1 MSKSRNIDLRTG
13 RLMREYIRQSNIKS
27 GWKIMSKYT
36 KYLSNL
42 IIVDERGFDEEL
54 KNKIKS
60 NLEIYDRQF
69 IRELKSHKIQYKNSS
84 YFKDWIT
91 TKNTILKSINKY
103 TDTTLR
109 LSVIKLSNNCNVRLS
124 NI

>member
-42 IIVDERGFDEEL
+42 IIVDDHVFDDEL

-69 IRELKSHKIQYKNSS
+69 IRELKSHKIQYENSS
-84 YFKDWIT
+84 YFNDWIT

-109 LSVIKLSNNCNVRLS
+109 FSVIKLSNNCNVRLS